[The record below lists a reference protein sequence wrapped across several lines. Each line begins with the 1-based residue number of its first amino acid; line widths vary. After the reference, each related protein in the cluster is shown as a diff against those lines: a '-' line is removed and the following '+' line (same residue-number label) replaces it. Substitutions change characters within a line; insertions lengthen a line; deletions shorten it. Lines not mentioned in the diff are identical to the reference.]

1 MKYIFFFLLIFN
13 FLFANSPKE
22 ILLLHSYN
30 NGLKWSDEITDGLQ
44 SVISRYPDY
53 ELTIEYMD
61 TKRNYS
67 KEYFEVLSLLY
78 AKKYAD
84 KKYDLIITVDNYAF
98 NFALSNNKK
107 LFHNTPI
114 IFCGLENYDKIQI
127 SDNMKNSVTGVIEYK
142 EIKKNIQL
150 IKDSIKNL
158 NTLYII
164 SDNTLSSKAIRN
176 QILDAISEYKN
187 KINII
192 FDTKIDIKT
201 LNQKIEKLPSHSA
214 VLFTSL
220 YKDINGKFLY
230 QKDLKEFFG
239 KSKYPVFA
247 INKIHLG
254 AGVVGGIMVD
264 PYEQGKL
271 AGNKANYFLNGTPIK
286 DIDISTPISKHYFD
300 YSVLKKFHLHNSN
313 IPIQSSTINKP
324 KDFFEKNRKIIDST
338 FILLPLLFLLII
350 GLIVNIV
357 KKVNLE
363 IKLLEQTKLDNVLL
377 NNIKNIIY
385 WKSKEGIV
393 LGCNDAL
400 CKYLNLSRNKI
411 IGEKLNDIFP
421 EICQKVD
428 DKKLFVSDLET
439 TLEGRNNE
447 VLNVLIRR
455 KKYLNKKNEEAGI
468 VTIINDITDL
478 KRLENQRKKDEQFIV
493 QRSKLYEVGEM
504 ITSVAHQWKAPLIEI
519 STIAQELLYKKD
531 ISKSSSK
538 EFVDEI
544 MTQVKYMT
552 STIDDFKDFIKPSI
566 RKSEFEINSAINQLL
581 RVIEHN
587 TKYNYIDV
595 DVNYEENRSYTIYG
609 YANEFKQAILNII
622 NNSKDSILKRRQS
635 QNFQAKISI
644 SISSKNDLLCI
655 SIKDNGIGIKDEN
668 LEKIFEPFFTSKK
681 NGDGF
686 GLHMVKLIIE
696 DKMNGTIK
704 ALPCDEG
711 ANILICLDNSIEN

>member
-1 MKYIFFFLLIFN
+1 MKYILFLLLI
-13 FLFANSPKE
+13 LSSLCANNKKE

-30 NGLKWSDEITDGLQ
+30 NGLKWSDEITNGLQ
-44 SVISRYPDY
+44 SVISRYPNY

-61 TKRNYS
+61 TKKNHS
-67 KEYFEVLSLLY
+67 KEYFEILSLLY
-78 AKKYAD
+78 TKKYAD
-84 KKYDLIITVDNYAF
+84 KKYDLIITADNYAF
-98 NFALSNNKK
+98 NFALTNNKK
-107 LFHNTPI
+107 IFHDTPI
-114 IFCGLENYDKIQI
+114 IFCGLENYDKIKI
-127 SDNMKNSVTGVIEYK
+127 PNNMKNSITGVIEYK

-150 IKDSIKNL
+150 IEDSIKNL

-176 QILDAISEYKN
+176 QILDATAEYKN

-192 FDTKIDIKT
+192 FDKKVDIKT
-201 LNQKIEKLPSHSA
+201 LKQKIKKLPANSA
-214 VLFTSL
+214 ILFTSL
-220 YKDINGKFLY
+220 YKDINGEFIYANDL
-230 QKDLKEFFG
+230 KDLFEN
-239 KSKYPVFA
+239 SAYPIFA
-247 INKIHLG
+247 ITKIHLG
-254 AGVVGGIMVD
+254 EGVVGGIMVD
-264 PYEQGKL
+264 PFEQGKL
-271 AGNKANYFLNGTPIK
+271 AGNKANDFLNGIPIK

-300 YSVLKKFHLHNSN
+300 YSVLKKFDLLNSN
-313 IPIQSSTINKP
+313 IPMQSTTINKP
-324 KDFFEKNRKIIDST
+324 KDFFEENRKIIDST

-385 WKSKEGIV
+385 WKSKEGII

-400 CKYLNLSRNKI
+400 CKYLDLSKDKI
-411 IGEKLNDIFP
+411 VGKKLNDIFP

-428 DKKLFVSDLET
+428 DKKVFVSDIET
-439 TLEGRNNE
+439 TLRDKNNAI
-447 VLNVLIRR
+447 LNVLIRQ
-455 KKYLNKKNEEAGI
+455 KIYLNKKNEEAGI

-478 KRLENQRKKDEQFIV
+478 KKLENQRKKDEQFIV
-493 QRSKLYEVGEM
+493 QRSKLFEVGEM

-544 MTQVKYMT
+544 MTQVQYMT

-566 RKSEFEINSAINQLL
+566 RKSEFEINSAIDQLL
-581 RVIEHN
+581 RVVEHN
-587 TKYNYIDV
+587 TKYNYINV
-595 DVNYEENRSYTIYG
+595 DINYEENKSYTIYG

-622 NNSKDSILKRRQS
+622 NNSKDSILKKRQT
-635 QNFQAKISI
+635 QEFQAKISI
-644 SISSKNDLLCI
+644 SISSENDFLCI

-686 GLHMVKLIIE
+686 GLYMVKLIIE
-696 DKMNGTIK
+696 DKMNGSIK

-711 ANILICLDNSIEN
+711 ANIFICLKDPIEN

>member
-13 FLFANSPKE
+13 FLFANSQKE

-30 NGLKWSDEITDGLQ
+30 SGLKWSDEITKGLQ

-53 ELTIEYMD
+53 ELSIEYMD
-61 TKRNYS
+61 TKRNHT
-67 KEYFEVLSLLY
+67 KEYFDILSLLY
-78 AKKYAD
+78 SKKYSD
-84 KKYDLIITVDNYAF
+84 KKFDLIITADNYAF

-107 LFHNTPI
+107 IFHNTPI
-114 IFCGLENYDKIQI
+114 IFCGLENFDKIKI
-127 SDNMKNSVTGVIEYK
+127 PNNMKNSVTGVIEYK

-164 SDNTLSSKAIRN
+164 SDNTLSSKAIRK
-176 QILDAISEYKN
+176 QILDAIAEYKN
-187 KINII
+187 KFNII

-201 LNQKIEKLPSHSA
+201 VNEKIKKLPKNSA

-220 YKDINGKFLY
+220 YEDINGKFIY
-230 QKDLKEFFG
+230 PKDLKNLFE
-239 KSKYPVFA
+239 KSKYPIFA
-247 INKIHLG
+247 LNKIHLG
-254 AGVVGGIMVD
+254 QGIAGGIMVD

-271 AGNKANYFLNGTPIK
+271 AGNKANYFLNGKPIK
-286 DIDISTPISKHYFD
+286 DIDILTPISKQYSD
-300 YSVLKKFHLHNSN
+300 YNVLKKFDLLNSD
-313 IPIQSSTINKP
+313 ILRHSISINKP
-324 KDFFEKNRKIIDST
+324 KGFFEKNRKLIDST
-338 FILLPLLFLLII
+338 FILMPLLFLLII

-363 IKLLEQTKLDNVLL
+363 IKLLEQAKLDNVLL
-377 NNIKNIIY
+377 NNIKSIIY
-385 WKSKEGIV
+385 WKSKEGII

-400 CKYLNLSRNKI
+400 CKLLNLSKNKI
-411 IGEKLNDIFP
+411 VGKDLSIIFP

-428 DKKLFVSDLET
+428 DSKAFVSDLET
-439 TLEGRNNE
+439 TLRNRNNE
-447 VLNVLIRR
+447 LIHVLIRR
-455 KKYLNKKNEEAGI
+455 KRYLNKKNEEAGI

-478 KRLENQRKKDEQFIV
+478 KKLENQRKKDEQFMI

-531 ISKSSSK
+531 ISKNSSK

-552 STIDDFKDFIKPSI
+552 NTIDDFRDFIKPSI
-566 RKSEFEINSAINQLL
+566 RKSEFEVNSAINQLL
-581 RVIEHN
+581 RVVEHN
-587 TKYNYIDV
+587 TKYNYINV
-595 DVNYEENRSYTIYG
+595 EINYEEDKIYTIYG
-609 YANEFKQAILNII
+609 YANEFKQAILNIL
-622 NNSKDSILKRRQS
+622 NNSKDSILKRRQTED
-635 QNFQAKISI
+635 FQAKISI
-644 SISSKNDLLCI
+644 SISSKDDLLCI
-655 SIKDNGIGIKDEN
+655 SIKDNGIGIKNKN

-681 NGDGF
+681 DGDGF
-686 GLHMVKLIIE
+686 GLYMVKLIIE

-704 ALPCDEG
+704 ALPSEEG
-711 ANILICLDNSIEN
+711 ANIFICMKNRTEE